1 MEVVYRRCCGLD
13 VHKDSVTACVLV
25 LGEQGKREVRK
36 KEFPTFWKGLQN
48 LKLWLYACKVERV
61 AMEST
66 GVYWK
71 PVWNV
76 LEGHFSLLL
85 ANPYHMKNIPGRKTD
100 QNDAEWIADLL
111 AHGLLRASFV
121 PGREIQELRDLTR
134 YRVKVVGEY
143 NRIHSR
149 IGKVLEDANLK
160 LGSVASDILGVT
172 GRAIIRR
179 IAKGEEHPEHLADLA
194 LNHLQGKRDPLR
206 LALHGRI
213 TDHHRYLLRELLE
226 DLERVESKIMR
237 VESEIAKR
245 MEPHQRVVDS
255 LLTIPGVNII
265 TAWTLIAELGLDM
278 TQFPDAAHAASWAG
292 LVPGSYESAGK
303 RKSTR
308 TRHGNRWLRRA
319 LCQSAWAVS
328 RKKDCYLTAQFY
340 RRASRHGMKKA
351 IVATAHQLL
360 IIAYHLL
367 RDGGVYR
374 ELGGEFFDRL
384 NPERTRKRL
393 TQRLERLGYAV
404 VLKPAT
410 AAPSAPSV
418 RGRGRPCKCSERGLN
433 CYHKSKKIDAAGT
446 INSTSS
452 TP

>member
-13 VHKDSVTACVLV
+13 VHKDSITACVLV
-25 LGEQGKREVRK
+25 VGEQGKRDVRK
-36 KEFPTFWKGLQN
+36 KEFPTYWKGLQS
-48 LKLWLYACKVERV
+48 LKQWLYACKVERV

-76 LEGHFSLLL
+76 LEGHFPLLL

-134 YRVKVVGEY
+134 YRVKLVGEY
-143 NRIHSR
+143 NRIHNR

-172 GRAIIRR
+172 GRAIISR
-179 IAKGEEHPEHLADLA
+179 IVAGENHPEDLVDLA
-194 LNHLQGKRDPLR
+194 LNHLRSKRDQLR
-206 LALHGRI
+206 LALRGRI
-213 TDHHRYLLRELLE
+213 TEHHRYMLGELLE
-226 DLERVESKIMR
+226 HIEQLEGKIGRVEGEIVRR
-237 VESEIAKR
+237 V
-245 MEPHQRVVDS
+245 EPHQAVIER
-255 LLTIPGVNII
+255 LLTIPGVNVI
-265 TAWTLIAELGLDM
+265 TAWTIIAELGLDM
-278 TQFPDAAHAASWAG
+278 TQFPDADHAASWAG

-308 TRHGNRWLRRA
+308 TRHGNRWLRRG
-319 LCQSAWAVS
+319 LCQAAWAVS
-328 RKKDCYLTAQFY
+328 RKKDCYLTALFY
-340 RRASRHGMKKA
+340 RRASRHGAKKA

-360 IIAYHLL
+360 IIAFHLI

-374 ELGGEFFDRL
+374 ELGGEFFDQL
-384 NPERTRKRL
+384 NPEKTRKRL
-393 TQRLERLGYAV
+393 TQRLERLGYQV
-404 VLKPAT
+404 VLQTTQPQPAPPPT
-410 AAPSAPSV
+410 
-418 RGRGRPCKCSERGLN
+418 RRRGRPCKCTQRGLP
-433 CYHKSKKIDAAGT
+433 CHHKSQKTESPAT
-446 INSTSS
+446 PNSDQAT
-452 TP
+452 T

>member
-13 VHKDSVTACVLV
+13 VHKESLTACVLV
-25 LGEQGKREVRK
+25 LREGGEREVRK
-36 KEFPTFWKGLQN
+36 KEFPTFWKGLQQ
-48 LKLWLYACKVERV
+48 LKLWLYACKVEQI

-76 LEGHFSLLL
+76 LEGHFPLLL

-134 YRVKVVGEY
+134 YRVKLVGEY
-143 NRIHSR
+143 NRVHNR
-149 IGKVLEDANLK
+149 IGKVLEDANVK

-172 GRAIIRR
+172 GRAIIGKI
-179 IAKGEEHPEHLADLA
+179 IAGENHPEALVDLA
-194 LNHLQGKRDPLR
+194 LNKLHGKRDQLR
-206 LALHGRI
+206 LALRGRI
-213 TDHHRYLLRELLE
+213 REHHRYMLRELL
-226 DLERVESKIMR
+226 DDIERVEAKIGR
-237 VESEIAKR
+237 IEAEIVR
-245 MEPHQRVVDS
+245 RIEPHQEVVER
-255 LLTIPGVNII
+255 LLTIPGVNLI
-265 TAWTLIAELGLDM
+265 TAWTILAELGLDM
-278 TQFPDAAHAASWAG
+278 KQFPDADHASSWAG

-308 TRHGNRWLRRA
+308 TRHGNRWLRRG

-328 RKKDCYLTAQFY
+328 RKKACYLTALFY
-340 RRASRHGMKKA
+340 RHASRHGVKKA

-360 IIAYHLL
+360 IIAFHLL

-374 ELGGEFFDRL
+374 ELGGEFFDQL

-393 TQRLERLGYAV
+393 TQRLERLGYEV
-404 VLKPAT
+404 VLRPANPIPVP
-410 AAPSAPSV
+410 APPA
-418 RGRGRPCKCSERGLN
+418 RGRPCKCCERGLI
-433 CYHKSKKIDAAGT
+433 CPHKSKKIDGAERA
-446 INSTSS
+446 NPNLPVS
-452 TP
+452 

>member
-1 MEVVYRRCCGLD
+1 MQVVYRRCCGLD
-13 VHKDSVTACVLV
+13 VHKDCVTACVLV
-25 LGEQGKREVRK
+25 LGEHGEREIRK

-76 LEGHFSLLL
+76 LDGHFPLLL

-121 PGREIQELRDLTR
+121 PGRETQELRDLTR
-134 YRVKVVGEY
+134 YRVKLVCEY
-143 NRIHSR
+143 NRIHNR
-149 IGKVLEDANLK
+149 IAKVLEDANVK
-160 LGSVASDILGVT
+160 LGSVASDILGAT
-172 GRAIIRR
+172 GRAIIRK
-179 IAKGEEHPEHLADLA
+179 IVNGEQHPEDLVDLA
-194 LNHLQGKRDPLR
+194 LNHLRGKREQLR
-206 LALHGRI
+206 LALRGRI
-213 TDHHRYLLRELLE
+213 TDHHRYLLGELME
-226 DLERVESKIMR
+226 DIERVEAKITR
-237 VESEIAKR
+237 VESEIVR
-245 MEPHQRVVDS
+245 RLQPHQSVLER
-255 LLTIPGVNII
+255 LMTIPGVNLI
-265 TAWTLIAELGLDM
+265 TAWTIIAELGLDM
-278 TQFPDAAHAASWAG
+278 RQFPDADHAASWAG

-308 TRHGNRWLRRA
+308 TRHRNRWLRRG
-319 LCQSAWAVS
+319 LCQSAWAVV
-328 RKKDCYLTAQFY
+328 RKKDCYLTAVFY

-360 IIAYHLL
+360 IIAFHLL

-374 ELGGEFFDRL
+374 ELGGEFFDQL

-393 TQRLERLGYAV
+393 TQRLERLGYEV
-404 VLKPAT
+404 VVRPAQAT
-410 AAPSAPSV
+410 SAPAPTQ
-418 RGRGRPCKCSERGLN
+418 RRGRPCKCAERGLA
-433 CYHKSKKIDAAGT
+433 CHHKSQKMDGLERA
-446 INSTSS
+446 NPNLPMS
-452 TP
+452 